1 LRPLNSIQ
9 QFYNKYKDAVLFNKN
24 LLLADT
30 VSLFASSFLAQTF
43 FYVVNSNIVT
53 VSIFTAV
60 VEYSI
65 DTPIF
70 FLLFY
75 IDHRRRYMDNNGIK
89 LKIDFIHLF
98 GLFTTC
104 DILYVII
111 KMFMQIQLM
120 SIGGIFQPYQAA
132 LFSSLISWAIYLI
145 LINITMKVSHI
156 FSSHEMSFYYVLIL
170 VLSLAT
176 SILFFVGS
184 DRKNA
189 VDDIM
194 TDCVA
199 LVALSASI
207 IIVFRQSIIKHILS
221 ANNKAFL
228 FIMIGLALW
237 TSAEITFTYYQ
248 LVLDIKNPFPTVADA
263 FWLSGYTMFIMA
275 LYKILLVNFRKT
287 NFAVTTGVQQIDIR
301 RHKYGIS
308 TITGAAVAI
317 TILSYT
323 FASIL
328 AGSNLLKLD
337 LIGITDF
344 IISVA
349 YPVLDIIMLVP
360 ALLIV
365 WGLRRSDPVFT
376 HFTLLSS
383 FVIFS
388 VIGDSGFAFS
398 QLVDFAI
405 FPLWIW
411 DIFFISAYICM
422 AASLFWYN
430 KFSIITINAEKGR
443 KAKKS
448 NGD

>member
-1 LRPLNSIQ
+1 LRGLNYVL
-9 QFYNKYKDAVLFNKN
+9 QFYNKYKDAILFNKN
-24 LLLADT
+24 LLIADT
-30 VSLFASSFLAQTF
+30 ISLFASSFLAQF
-43 FYVVNSNIVT
+43 YFYVVNSNIIAD
-53 VSIFTAV
+53 SIFTAI

-75 IDHRRRYMDNNGIK
+75 IDHRRRYVEENGIK
-89 LKIDFIHLF
+89 FKTDFRHLL

-104 DILYVII
+104 DIMYVII
-111 KMFMQIQLM
+111 KTFIQIQLL

-145 LINITMKVSHI
+145 LINISMKVSRI
-156 FSSHEMSFYYVLIL
+156 FSSSEMTFYYVLIL

-176 SILFFVGS
+176 SILFFVGN
-184 DRKNA
+184 DIKNTI
-189 VDDIM
+189 DDVM
-194 TDCVA
+194 TDCAAV
-199 LVALSASI
+199 VALSASI
-207 IIVFRQSIIKHILS
+207 TIVFRQRIIKHILR

-228 FIMIGLALW
+228 FIVIGLSLW

-248 LVLDIKNPFPTVADA
+248 LVLNVKNPFPTLADA
-263 FWLSGYTMFIMA
+263 LWLSGYAMFIMA

-287 NFAVTTGVQQIDIR
+287 DLPVTTGVQEIDIR
-301 RHKYGIS
+301 RHKYNIS
-308 TITGAAVAI
+308 AITAAAVVV

-323 FASIL
+323 FASML
-328 AGSNLLKLD
+328 VGSNPLKFD
-337 LIGITDF
+337 LTGVTDF
-344 IISVA
+344 IIIVA
-349 YPVLDIIMLVP
+349 YPVLDIIVLVP

-365 WGLRRSDPVFT
+365 WGLRRSDPAFT

-388 VIGDSGFAFS
+388 VIGDSGFAYS
-398 QLVDFAI
+398 QLVNFVI

-422 AASLFWYN
+422 ATALFWYN
-430 KFSIITINAEKGR
+430 KFSIIPMKG
-443 KAKKS
+443 
-448 NGD
+448 

>member
-1 LRPLNSIQ
+1 LRPVSNYIL
-9 QFYNKYKDAVLFNKN
+9 QFYDKHKDAILFNKD

-30 VSLFASSFLAQTF
+30 VSLIVSSFLAQTF
-43 FYVVNSNIVT
+43 FYVLSSNIVA

-75 IDHRRRYMDNNGIK
+75 IDHRHRYKGNGIK
-89 LKIDFIHLF
+89 FKIDFIHLF
-98 GLFTTC
+98 GLFTIC
-104 DILYVII
+104 DIMYVII
-111 KMFMQIQLM
+111 KTFIQIHLM

-176 SILFFVGS
+176 SILLFVGS
-184 DRKNA
+184 DLKNA

-207 IIVFRQSIIKHILS
+207 IIVFRQSIIKYVLS
-221 ANNKAFL
+221 ANNKALL
-228 FIMIGLALW
+228 FIMIGLSLW

-248 LVLDIKNPFPTVADA
+248 LVLNVKNPFPTVADI
-263 FWLSGYTMFIMA
+263 FWLLGYAMFILA

-287 NFAVTTGVQQIDIR
+287 NLAVTRVLEIDIH
-301 RHKYGIS
+301 RHKFSIS
-308 TITGAAVAI
+308 TITGAAVAV

-328 AGSNLLKLD
+328 VGSNLLKLD

-376 HFTLLSS
+376 HFTLLSA

-398 QLVDFAI
+398 QLVNFVI
-405 FPLWIW
+405 FPLWVW

-422 AASLFWYN
+422 AAALFWYN
-430 KFSIITINAEKGR
+430 KFSIIV
-443 KAKKS
+443 S
-448 NGD
+448 